1 MIAKIAKMML
11 ACLML
16 LASGC
21 MNLYVRCPGTSS
33 KIEKTYQC
41 TQESF
46 AWSYIIMFPQTMG
59 YGNSKGLV
67 VENIFT
73 IPLGCICFVDV
84 ACEVVADTVLWP
96 IDKMIISSRE
106 DSK

>member
-1 MIAKIAKMML
+1 MTTRKIL
-11 ACLML
+11 ATTLAIL
-16 LASGC
+16 LCGGC
-21 MNLYVRCPGTSS
+21 MNLYVRCPGTSE

-41 TQESF
+41 TQGSF
-46 AWSYIIMFPQTMG
+46 AWSYIVMFPQTMG

-73 IPLGCICFVDV
+73 IPIGCLCFVDV
-84 ACEVVADTVLWP
+84 ACEAIIDTILWP
-96 IDKMIISSRE
+96 IDKTIASSRE

>member
-1 MIAKIAKMML
+1 MTTRKIL
-11 ACLML
+11 ATTLAIL
-16 LASGC
+16 LCGGC
-21 MNLYVRCPGTSS
+21 MNLYVRCPGTSE

-73 IPLGCICFVDV
+73 IPLGCLCFVDV
-84 ACEVVADTVLWP
+84 ACEAIVDTALWP
-96 IDKMIISSRE
+96 IDKMIVSSRE